1 MKRLSIAVVM
11 LVSSGA
17 ACKKKVDT
25 ADFEG
30 RLKKRTDELGLTGA
44 TVSCPKGVEAKEG
57 QSFDCSVSVGGKTY
71 VLVATVTKVD
81 GKELGMDTKWKEGEA
96 IINTKLAPLLGAEL
110 SKQFG
115 TPVTTDCGKDTMV
128 FLDKDRNVTCDLTA
142 GETKAKVLV
151 TFDDKLNPTNWK
163 LDPQLLG
170 KTNLEG
176 ILLEPVRAKT
186 SPGIAVTCGDRSLF
200 PRPADGTVWCEIA
213 EGEKKA
219 KLKVAVDESLKV
231 TSWEVAE

>member
-1 MKRLSIAVVM
+1 MKRLSIVVM
-11 LVSSGA
+11 LLAAG

-44 TVSCPKGVEAKEG
+44 TVSCPKGVEAKVG
-57 QSFDCSVSVGGKTY
+57 QSFECSVTVGGRSY

-81 GKELGMDTKWKEGEA
+81 GKELGMDTKWKDGEA
-96 IINTKLAPLLGAEL
+96 VITAKLAPALGEEL
-110 SKQFG
+110 GKQFG
-115 TPVTTDCGKDTMV
+115 VPVTVDCGKDTMV
-128 FLDKDRNVTCDLTA
+128 FLDKARNVTCDLTA
-142 GETKAKVLV
+142 ADAKAKVLV
-151 TFDDKLNPTNWK
+151 TFDDKLVPTTWK
-163 LDPQLLG
+163 LDPQLLA
-170 KTNLEG
+170 KSKLEA

-186 SPGIAVTCGDRSLF
+186 SPGVAVTCGDKPLL

-219 KLKVAVDESLKV
+219 KLKVAVDEELQVKG
-231 TSWEVAE
+231 WEVAP